1 MKKLFFF
8 ALTGVAAILAGCTK
22 TETVEIPDSR
32 AINFSGAYIGN
43 AVETKAQQTNPENIT
58 DASIT
63 EFIVY
68 GGYNGTMT
76 DVFKAESVTG
86 TAGGRWSYT
95 NLKYWVDG
103 KSYNFAAY
111 APATVAS
118 AATVAADATNKALS
132 FTDFT
137 SNAATQNDLLY
148 ATAYVPTVT
157 AASQGPV
164 TFNFSHALSKI
175 RFTFTN
181 AIDGKLTIENFK
193 FYGMKSKGDY
203 KYDAVGTKMAWSEID
218 TEIEETAP
226 FTAAVSEIAVVD
238 GTATAGDFLVIP
250 QAVPA
255 TTMTVTF
262 TATLTNN
269 SGTEIVTDQ
278 PVEAELPL
286 LAAGWTAGQCYNYNL
301 EITMEV
307 IDPDGSN
314 KPIVFGDPT
323 VTAWPN
329 DTQDVDQDIDLT
341 PGN

>member
-8 ALTGVAAILAGCTK
+8 ALAGVAAILAGCTK

-43 AVETKAQQTNPENIT
+43 AVETKTQTNPENIT

-76 DVFKAESVTG
+76 DVFNAESVTG
-86 TAGGRWSYT
+86 TSGGEWSYA

-111 APATVAS
+111 APAAVS
-118 AATVAADATNKALS
+118 YAATVAPDATNNALS

-137 SNAATQNDLLY
+137 SNATNQNDLLY
-148 ATAYVPTVT
+148 ATANVPTVN
-157 AASQGPV
+157 AASQGAV
-164 TFNFSHALSKI
+164 AFNFSHALSKI

-181 AIDGKLTIENFK
+181 AIDGKLTIEDLK
-193 FYGMKSKGDY
+193 FYGMNSKGDY
-203 KYDAVGTKMAWSEID
+203 AYNASAMKWDNID
-218 TEIEETAP
+218 TPIEGTAP
-226 FTAAVSEIAVVD
+226 FTAAVSEITAVD
-238 GTATAGDFLVIP
+238 GKATAGDFLVIP

-255 TTMTVTF
+255 ATMTVTF
-262 TATLTNN
+262 IATVTNN
-269 SGTEIVTDQ
+269 SGDVIRDEILVDAT
-278 PVEAELPL
+278 LPL
-286 LAAGWTAGQCYNYNL
+286 LNGGWTEGQCYNYNL

-307 IDPDGSN
+307 LDPN
-314 KPIVFGDPT
+314 QELKPIVFSDPE
-323 VTAWPN
+323 VTAWPDEDN
-329 DTQDVDQDIDLT
+329 DVDQTIDLT
-341 PGN
+341 QQGN

>member
-8 ALTGVAAILAGCTK
+8 ALAGVAAILAGCTK

-43 AVETKAQQTNPENIT
+43 AVETKAQTNPENIT

-76 DVFKAESVTG
+76 DVFNSELVTG
-86 TAGGRWSYT
+86 TAGGTWSYT

-111 APATVAS
+111 APAAVSS

-137 SNAATQNDLLY
+137 SNASKQNDLLY
-148 ATAYVPTVT
+148 ATTNVPTVT

-181 AIDGKLTIENFK
+181 AIDGKLTIEGFK
-193 FYGMKSKGDY
+193 FYGMNSQGNY
-203 KYDAVGTKMAWSEID
+203 ACDAVGTKMAWSEID

-250 QAVPA
+250 QNVTASA
-255 TTMTVTF
+255 LTVTF
-262 TATLTNN
+262 IATLTNN
-269 SGTEIVTDQ
+269 SGDEIISDYEVT
-278 PVEAELPL
+278 ATLP
-286 LAAGWTAGQCYNYNL
+286 AGEWVSGQCYNYNL

-307 IDPDGSN
+307 IDPDGEN

-329 DTQDVDQDIDLT
+329 DTQDVDRDIDLT

>member
-8 ALTGVAAILAGCTK
+8 ALAGVAAILAGCTK

-43 AVETKAQQTNPENIT
+43 AVETKAQINPENIT

-68 GGYNGTMT
+68 GSYNGTMT
-76 DVFKAESVTG
+76 DVFNAESVTG
-86 TAGGRWSYT
+86 TADGEWTYT
-95 NLKYWVDG
+95 NTEYWVNGQTYD
-103 KSYNFAAY
+103 FAAY

-118 AATVAADATNKALS
+118 VATVAADATNKALS

-148 ATAYVPTVT
+148 ATANVPTVT

-181 AIDGKLTIENFK
+181 AIDGKLTIKNFK
-193 FYGMKSKGDY
+193 FYGMNSKGDY
-203 KYDAVGTKMAWSEID
+203 AYTTSAMAWNNID
-218 TEIEETAP
+218 TPIDAQAP
-226 FTAAVSEIAVVD
+226 FTATVTEIAAVN
-238 GTATAGDFLVIP
+238 GTAKAGDFLVIP

-269 SGTEIVTDQ
+269 SGTAIVEDE

>member
-8 ALTGVAAILAGCTK
+8 ALAGVAAILAGCTK

-43 AVETKAQQTNPENIT
+43 AVETKAQTNPENIT

-76 DVFKAESVTG
+76 DVFNAESVTG
-86 TAGGRWSYT
+86 TSGGSWTYT
-95 NLKYWVDG
+95 NTEYWVDG
-103 KSYNFAAY
+103 ETYDFAAY
-111 APATVAS
+111 APATVS
-118 AATVAADATNKALS
+118 SVATVAADAANNALS

-137 SNAATQNDLLY
+137 SNAASQNDLLY
-148 ATAYVPTVT
+148 ATANVPTVT

-193 FYGMKSKGDY
+193 FYGMDSKGNY
-203 KYDAVGTKMAWSEID
+203 AYTTSAMAWNNTGTPID
-218 TEIEETAP
+218 AQAP
-226 FTAAVSEIAVVD
+226 FTATVSEIAAVN

-255 TTMTVTF
+255 ATMTVTF

-269 SGTEIVTDQ
+269 SGDEIVTDAQ
-278 PVEAELPL
+278 VEATLPL
-286 LAAGWTAGQCYNYNL
+286 LSAGWTAGQCYNYNL
-301 EITMEV
+301 EITMEA
-307 IDPDGSN
+307 IDPDGDN

-329 DTQDVDQDIDLT
+329 EAQDVDEDIDLT

>member
-43 AVETKAQQTNPENIT
+43 AVETKAQTNPENIT

-76 DVFKAESVTG
+76 DVFNGESVTG
-86 TAGGRWSYT
+86 TSGGSWTYT
-95 NLKYWVDG
+95 KTEYWVNG
-103 KSYNFAAY
+103 KTYDFAAY
-111 APATVAS
+111 APAAVSSVAS
-118 AATVAADATNKALS
+118 VAADKANKALS

-148 ATAYVPTVT
+148 ATANFPTVT

-203 KYDAVGTKMAWSEID
+203 AYTTSAMAWNNID
-218 TEIEETAP
+218 TPIDAQAP
-226 FTAAVSEIAVVD
+226 FTATVTEIAAVN

-286 LAAGWTAGQCYNYNL
+286 LSDGWKEGQCYNYNL

>member
-43 AVETKAQQTNPENIT
+43 AVETRAQDNPENIT

-76 DVFKAESVTG
+76 DVFNAESVTG
-86 TAGGRWSYT
+86 TAGGDWSYT

-111 APATVAS
+111 APATVS
-118 AATVAADATNKALS
+118 LAATVAPDATNKALS
-132 FTDFT
+132 FTNFT
-137 SNAATQNDLLY
+137 SDASTQNDLLY
-148 ATAYVPTVT
+148 ATAEALNVT
-157 AASQGPV
+157 AASQGAV
-164 TFNFSHALSKI
+164 AFNFSHALSKI

-181 AIDGKLTIENFK
+181 AIDGKLTIEGFK
-193 FYGMKSKGDY
+193 FYGMNSQGDY
-203 KYDAVGTKMAWSEID
+203 TYNASAMKWDDINTP
-218 TEIEETAP
+218 IEETAP
-226 FTAAVSEIAVVD
+226 FTATVSDIAAVD

-250 QAVPA
+250 QNVTASA
-255 TTMTVTF
+255 MTVTF
-262 TATLTNN
+262 IATLTNN
-269 SGTEIVTDQ
+269 SGDEIVINKEVPAT
-278 PVEAELPL
+278 LP
-286 LAAGWTAGQCYNYNL
+286 AGEWVSGQCYNYNL

-307 IDPDGSN
+307 LDPN
-314 KPIVFGDPT
+314 QELKPIVFSDPE
-323 VTAWPN
+323 VTAWPDEDN
-329 DTQDVDQDIDLT
+329 DVDQTIDLT
-341 PGN
+341 QQGN

>member
-1 MKKLFFF
+1 MKRVFFF
-8 ALTGVAAILAGCTK
+8 ALAGVAAILAGCTK

-43 AVETKAQQTNPENIT
+43 AVETKTQTNPENIT

-76 DVFKAESVTG
+76 DVFNAESVTG
-86 TAGGRWSYT
+86 TADGEWTYT
-95 NLKYWVDG
+95 NTEYWVDG

-111 APATVAS
+111 APAAVSS
-118 AATVAADATNKALS
+118 AAAVAPDATNKALS

-137 SNAATQNDLLY
+137 SNASTQNDLLY
-148 ATAYVPTVT
+148 ATAEALNVT
-157 AASQGPV
+157 AASQGAV
-164 TFNFSHALSKI
+164 AFNFSHALSKI

-181 AIDGKLTIENFK
+181 AIDGELTIENFK
-193 FYGMKSKGDY
+193 FYGMNSKGDY

-262 TATLTNN
+262 VATVTNN
-269 SGTEIVTDQ
+269 SGDVIRDHV
-278 PVEAELPL
+278 PVDATLPL
-286 LAAGWTAGQCYNYNL
+286 LSSGWTEGQCYNYNL

-307 IDPDGSN
+307 LDPDDEL
-314 KPIVFGDPT
+314 KPIVFSDPE
-323 VTAWPN
+323 VTAWPDKDN
-329 DTQDVDQDIDLT
+329 DVDQTIDLT
-341 PGN
+341 QQGN

>member
-8 ALTGVAAILAGCTK
+8 ALAGVAAILAGCTK

-43 AVETKAQQTNPENIT
+43 AVETKAQTAPENIT

-68 GGYNGTMT
+68 GGYNDTMT
-76 DVFKAESVTG
+76 DVFNAESVTG
-86 TAGGRWSYT
+86 TSGGEWSYA
-95 NLKYWVDG
+95 NLKYWVNG
-103 KSYNFAAY
+103 ETYNFAAY
-111 APATVAS
+111 APATVS
-118 AATVAADATNKALS
+118 LVSTVAADATNNALS

-137 SNAATQNDLLY
+137 SNAANQNDLLY
-148 ATAYVPTVT
+148 ATANVPEVD
-157 AASQGPV
+157 AATQGAV
-164 TFNFSHALSKI
+164 AFNFSHALSKI

-193 FYGMKSKGDY
+193 FYGMNSQGKY
-203 KYDAVGTKMAWSEID
+203 AYDAAGTKMAWSNVD
-218 TEIEETAP
+218 TEIEETVP
-226 FTAAVSEIAVVD
+226 FTAIVSEIAAVE

-255 TTMTVTF
+255 ATMTVTF
-262 TATLTNN
+262 MATLTNN

-278 PVEAELPL
+278 PVTAELPL
-286 LAAGWTAGQCYNYNL
+286 LSSGWAEGQCYNYNL

-307 IDPDGSN
+307 IDPDGEN
-314 KPIVFGDPT
+314 KPIVFGDPE
-323 VTAWPN
+323 VTAWPAA
-329 DTQDVDQDIDLT
+329 DDIVDQTIDLT
-341 PGN
+341 QQGN

>member
-43 AVETKAQQTNPENIT
+43 AVETRGQQNPENIT

-76 DVFKAESVTG
+76 DVFNGESVTG
-86 TAGGRWSYT
+86 TSGGSWTYT
-95 NLKYWVDG
+95 KTEYWVNG
-103 KSYNFAAY
+103 KTYDFAAY
-111 APATVAS
+111 APAAVSSVAS
-118 AATVAADATNKALS
+118 VAADNANKALS

-137 SNAATQNDLLY
+137 SNASSQNDLLY
-148 ATAYVPTVT
+148 AYDNVPTVNPST
-157 AASQGPV
+157 QGAV
-164 TFNFSHALSKI
+164 TFNFNHALSKI
-175 RFTFTN
+175 RFTLTN

-193 FYGMKSKGDY
+193 VYGMNSQGDY
-203 KYDAVGTKMAWSEID
+203 TYQTGSSRMGWDNVD
-218 TEIEETAP
+218 TPIESTAP
-226 FTAAVSEIAVVD
+226 FTSTIADMAAVNASSSS
-238 GTATAGDFLVIP
+238 GDFLVIP
-250 QAVPA
+250 QNVTASA
-255 TTMTVTF
+255 MTVTF
-262 TATLTNN
+262 IATLTNN
-269 SGTEIVTDQ
+269 SGDEIIPGYEVT
-278 PVEAELPL
+278 ATLP
-286 LAAGWTAGQCYNYNL
+286 AGEWVSGQCYNYNL
-301 EITMEV
+301 NITMNV
-307 IDPDGSN
+307 IDPDGEN